1 VQIGWI
7 QLVEFR
13 NYRTLEFSPSSHFNL
28 LTGPNAQGKTN
39 LLEALGFLLTG
50 RSFRTSR
57 LSEVPRWE
65 ATSSSV
71 AGEICR
77 AEGGRTVRRM
87 IRKLD
92 NGGAQASGDTCEWA
106 RVIAFGWQDLDIVT
120 GAPGARRN
128 FIDGFAGRLYPGHL
142 ATLLRYRQIL
152 ARRNHVLQSRE
163 LDAEAQLEP
172 WDEQLVS
179 VGMELIGRRR
189 KAAAMLQTELGRV
202 FPALSGV
209 RQKVEI
215 RYRTAL
221 AEATEAAEM
230 LAALVRLRRV
240 ELRRGVSL
248 VGPHRD
254 DLAIELDGIDVRSF
268 GSRGQQRL
276 IALAL
281 RLAEVLPVTEAAG
294 STPVLLLD
302 DALSELDARV
312 RQNVFREIDGAE
324 QVFLTSP
331 EALPARRAACWTVR
345 AGAVLREG
353 DADVARGSV
362 AQA

>member
-7 QLVEFR
+7 QLLEFR
-13 NYRTLEFSPSSHFNL
+13 NYRTLEYGPSPHLNL

-57 LSEVPRWE
+57 LLEVPHWS
-65 ATSSSV
+65 APAASV
-71 AGEICR
+71 TGDVRR

-87 IRKLD
+87 IRKLES
-92 NGGAQASGDTCEWA
+92 GTAQASGDACEWA
-106 RVIAFGWQDLDIVT
+106 RVIAFGWQDLEIVN
-120 GAPGARRN
+120 GAPGARRD
-128 FIDGFAGRLYPGHL
+128 FIDGAAGRLYPGHL
-142 ATLLRYRQIL
+142 ATLVRYRQIV
-152 ARRNHVLQSRE
+152 ARRNHLLQARE
-163 LDAEAQLEP
+163 PGIEERLEP
-172 WDEQLVS
+172 WDEQLAVT
-179 VGMELIGRRR
+179 GMELIGRRR

-202 FPALSGV
+202 FPALSGE
-209 RQKVEI
+209 RHKVEI
-215 RYRTAL
+215 RYSTAL
-221 AEATEAAEM
+221 GEATEAADL
-230 LAALVRLRRV
+230 LAALVRARRN
-240 ELRRGVSL
+240 ELRRGVTL

-254 DLAIELDGIDVRSF
+254 DLAIELDGVDVRAF

-281 RLAEVLPVTEAAG
+281 RLAEVLPVTEAVG
-294 STPVLLLD
+294 TTPVLLLD

-312 RQNVFREIDGAE
+312 RENVLREIQGAE

-331 EALPARRAACWTVR
+331 EALPGSGAMCWTVS
-345 AGAVLREG
+345 GGMVREG
-353 DADVARGSV
+353 GM